1 MFDITMVTLGR
12 FNKKNDSM
20 NENDMRLQCVCSLSY
35 NTQAEYDY
43 TEKALLRSWTKIA
56 KEETAKRKTEALN
69 KL

>member
-1 MFDITMVTLGR
+1 
-12 FNKKNDSM
+12 M

-43 TEKALLRSWTKIA
+43 TEEALLRSWTKIA